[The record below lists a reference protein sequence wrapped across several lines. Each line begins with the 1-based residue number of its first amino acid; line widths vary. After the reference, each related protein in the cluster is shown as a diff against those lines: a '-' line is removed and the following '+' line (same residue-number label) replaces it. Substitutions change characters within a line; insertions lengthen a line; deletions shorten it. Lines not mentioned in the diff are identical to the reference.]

1 MKPEEQMTKYS
12 DDYKFELLQRMMP
25 PNEESVLGISN
36 ETGIPEQTLYKWKR
50 LAKAKGLVLPGKKT
64 NSEKWSPQDKFSV
77 VLETATLSEIELS
90 KYCRSKGLYVEQVK
104 AWKDACMQANGGVAK
119 QASELQTELKSKN
132 KDIKT
137 LEKELRRKDAALA
150 ETAALLVLRK
160 KANAIWGDN
169 EDD

>member
-1 MKPEEQMTKYS
+1 MAKYR
-12 DDYKFELLQRMMP
+12 DEYKLELIQRMMP
-25 PNEESVLGISN
+25 PHNESVIELSN

-50 LAKAKGLVLPGKKT
+50 LSKAKGIPLPSKNQ

-77 VLETATLSEIELS
+77 VLETATLSEIELA

-119 QASELQTELKSKN
+119 QATELQAELKNKT
-132 KDIKT
+132 KDIKK

-169 EDD
+169 EED